1 MKKRKLY
8 VALILFLATA
18 IIAGVFVLSD
28 LNKNGDKERVGLS
41 QNTRPHIAEVKN
53 DENTLEE
60 KNSENIENGKMKKE
74 NSQEIDFQPIIDK
87 FKGRDISKIKTD
99 KKIVALTFDAGANA
113 DGVDKTLETLQKEN
127 IKGNFFLTGRFM
139 EKYPENTQKIIDSGG
154 DIGNHSYSHPDFVK
168 ISSEEIIRQIEK
180 PQNIIAS
187 YDTKLKPFFRFPY
200 GSKNSQA
207 LKSANDKNY
216 IIIRWTI
223 DSLGWQGTSGGM
235 SADLLVRKRVISK
248 TVPGAIIMMRLG
260 SNPDDKTHF
269 DSEALPEIIRELKKQ
284 EYKFLTLTE
293 FFLEAE

>member
-18 IIAGVFVLSD
+18 IIAEVFVLLD
-28 LNKNGDKERVGLS
+28 LNKNNDKDWANLS
-41 QNTRPHIAEVKN
+41 QNANYYEKKTENNKN
-53 DENTLEE
+53 KSEKENAQ
-60 KNSENIENGKMKKE
+60 KIENGETE
-74 NSQEIDFQPIIDK
+74 NGNGHEADFQTIIDK
-87 FKGRDISKIKTD
+87 FKGREVSKIKTD
-99 KKIVALTFDAGANA
+99 KKIAALTFDAGANA
-113 DGVDKTLETLQKEN
+113 DGVDKTLEILQKEN
-127 IKGNFFLTGRFM
+127 IKGTFFLTGRFM

-187 YDTKLKPFFRFPY
+187 YDAKLKPFFRFPY

-207 LKSANDKNY
+207 LKLANDKNY

-235 SADLLVRKRVISK
+235 SADLVKNRVISK
-248 TVPGAIIMMRLG
+248 TVPGAIIMMHLG
-260 SNPDDKTHF
+260 SNPADKTHL
-269 DSEALPEIIRELKKQ
+269 DSDALPEIIRELKKQ

-293 FFLEAE
+293 LFLEEE